1 MRSGTNV
8 IKIYAVKVFPFFQK
22 KAAGLKMRSAAFF
35 HIAFPGSGHFMRKHL
50 PRGQIFKYSIIL
62 L

>member
-8 IKIYAVKVFPFFQK
+8 IKNCAIKVFPFFK